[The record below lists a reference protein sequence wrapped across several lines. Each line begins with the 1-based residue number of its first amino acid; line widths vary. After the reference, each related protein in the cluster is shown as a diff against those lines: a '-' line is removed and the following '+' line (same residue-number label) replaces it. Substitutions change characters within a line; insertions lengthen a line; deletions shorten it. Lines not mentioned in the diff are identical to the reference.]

1 MKRPLLA
8 LLAVSILASCGSI
21 RDSRMNPF
29 NWFGASREES
39 RLGPTAREIDN
50 RLLVAQV
57 TAMAIERTSTGA
69 ILRAEGLTPTQGWWD
84 AELLPETQRPV
95 NGVMTYRFVV
105 AAPRETTRVS
115 TPQSRSVSVAVAL
128 SVAQLE
134 EISQIVVQGAQNS
147 RSVRR

>member
-57 TAMAIERTSTGA
+57 TALVVERTSTGA

-84 AELLPETQRPV
+84 AELLPATQRPV
-95 NGVMTYRFVV
+95 DGVMTYRFVV

-134 EISQIVVQGAQNS
+134 EISRIVVEGAQNS